1 MSITQA
7 LLSNESI
14 ARVAESNPFIQPEE
28 IRTIQCLGIKVY
40 IECTS
45 EEGELAYEMVTCAF
59 GFESTAETFTS
70 SRILDV
76 ATELAATHILRAI
89 RDGKATLVE
98 VTA

>member
-7 LLSNESI
+7 LLGNESI
-14 ARVAESNPFIQPEE
+14 ARVAGDTVFIQPGEV
-28 IRTIQCLGIKVY
+28 RTIHCLGIKVDVQ
-40 IECTS
+40 CTS
-45 EEGELAYEMVTCAF
+45 EEGELAYEMFTSAF

-89 RDGKATLVE
+89 RDGKATLVWGDE
-98 VTA
+98 